1 MYASYGA
8 KTHRNPFATGGST
21 KRLYEAGHVQFNTIV
36 DETTI
41 IKHDR
46 IRRNESKAYKPKRL
60 KVGEISLEDSMSV
73 VPQEP
78 LYVCMA
84 PNDARNVCPYHRPR
98 TQKAYKDCL
107 ISSSLNHIVLN
118 TENIAKDMYRY
129 TGNDDYRGKPGVT
142 GQQFVEGKLNEEF
155 NDKYQK
161 LYSNALYSMCLTM
174 QLGPAFVGFASGS
187 YEATGRCNKQPQIA
201 ANCGGLMTVQCAED
215 KGAKVGDM
223 LCITYP
229 DEGWQ
234 NRQAGVNKDKM
245 TLVVKKSDHNTQKL
259 YNHLTAEGCKAA
271 MDRASALAA
280 RTPPAEIVDPES
292 FYLNM
297 YMAQPRGI
305 GQCRSGSSM
314 KGQMIDIK
322 FDMATLS
329 IADMLEKTVIA
340 GMMIA

>member
-21 KRLYEAGHVQFNTIV
+21 KRLYEAGHVQFNTTV

-46 IRRNESKAYKPKRL
+46 IGRNEGDAHKPKRL
-60 KVGEISLEDSMSV
+60 KVGKISLEDSMSV

-107 ISSSLNHIVLN
+107 VSSSLNHIVLN
-118 TENIAKDMYRY
+118 AKDVAKKIHDN
-129 TGNDDYRGKPGVT
+129 TGDADFNEPG
-142 GQQFVEGKLNEEF
+142 GRAFVIELFEEAPKNKERADRLNAF
-155 NDKYQK
+155 
-161 LYSNALYSMCLTM
+161 YSLFLTM

-201 ANCGGLMTVQCAED
+201 ANCGGLMTVQCAEE

-229 DEGWQ
+229 DDGWQ

-245 TLVVKKSDHNTQKL
+245 TLVVKKSDHKTQRFCNKF
-259 YNHLTAEGCKAA
+259 TANACKKALAKGCK
-271 MDRASALAA
+271 
-280 RTPPAEIVDPES
+280 VES
-292 FYLNM
+292 FYLDA

-340 GMMIA
+340 GMIA

>member
-21 KRLYEAGHVQFNTIV
+21 KRLYEAGHVQFNTTV

-46 IRRNESKAYKPKRL
+46 IRRNEGGAYKPKRL
-60 KVGEISLEDSMSV
+60 KVGDISLEDSMSV

-118 TENIAKDMYRY
+118 TKDIAEDMYRY
-129 TGNDDYRGKPGVT
+129 TGIHPDPALGLTN
-142 GQQFVEGKLNEEF
+142 QQFVEAQLDAESKTTAQLKET
-155 NDKYQK
+155 DATYS
-161 LYSNALYSMCLTM
+161 LYLTM

-229 DEGWQ
+229 DDGWQ

-245 TLVVKKSDHNTQKL
+245 TLVVKKSDHKTQRSCNKF
-259 YNHLTAEGCKAA
+259 TATLCKAT
-271 MDRASALAA
+271 MDHASALA
-280 RTPPAEIVDPES
+280 TPAEIVDPES
-292 FYLNM
+292 FYLNL

>member
-21 KRLYEAGHVQFNTIV
+21 KRLYEAGHVQFNTTV

-46 IRRNESKAYKPKRL
+46 IRRNEGGAYKPKRL
-60 KVGEISLEDSMSV
+60 KVGDISLEDSMSV

-107 ISSSLNHIVLN
+107 VSSSLNHMVI
-118 TENIAKDMYRY
+118 
-129 TGNDDYRGKPGVT
+129 
-142 GQQFVEGKLNEEF
+142 GQQHIIKKMRLIDNAFDDKKLKKHLTT
-155 NDKYQK
+155 DKDHAYYLS
-161 LYSNALYSMCLTM
+161 LYLTIY
-174 QLGPAFVGFASGS
+174 LGPAFVGFASGS

-245 TLVVKKSDHNTQKL
+245 TLVVKKSDHKTQRSCNKF
-259 YNHLTAEGCKAA
+259 TAILCKAA
-271 MDRASALAA
+271 MDRASVLAA
-280 RTPPAEIVDPES
+280 STPPAEIADPES

>member
-21 KRLYEAGHVQFNTIV
+21 KRLYEAGHVQFNTTV

-46 IRRNESKAYKPKRL
+46 IRRNEGGAYKPKRL
-60 KVGEISLEDSMSV
+60 KVGDISLEDSMSV

-107 ISSSLNHIVLN
+107 VSSSLNHMVI
-118 TENIAKDMYRY
+118 
-129 TGNDDYRGKPGVT
+129 
-142 GQQFVEGKLNEEF
+142 GQQHIIKKMRLIDNAFDDKKLKKHLTT
-155 NDKYQK
+155 DKDHAYYLS
-161 LYSNALYSMCLTM
+161 LYLTIY
-174 QLGPAFVGFASGS
+174 LGPAFVGFASGS

-245 TLVVKKSDHNTQKL
+245 TLVVKKSDHATQRKQCAFTSKHCKDAL
-259 YNHLTAEGCKAA
+259 DEG
-271 MDRASALAA
+271 
-280 RTPPAEIVDPES
+280 VDDPS
-292 FYLNM
+292 FYLDM